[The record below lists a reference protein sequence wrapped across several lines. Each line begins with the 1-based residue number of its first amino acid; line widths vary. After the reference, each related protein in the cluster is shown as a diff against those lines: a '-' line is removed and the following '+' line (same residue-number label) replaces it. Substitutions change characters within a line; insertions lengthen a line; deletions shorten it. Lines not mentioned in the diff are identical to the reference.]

1 MLAATD
7 NTLAVFLKMED
18 MSFWAH
24 YHFFPILFP
33 HPHSYKVN
41 DYQFSSSSV
50 SLHFSFLSVA
60 YIAMPTL
67 YHASHQQQQQHL

>member
-1 MLAATD
+1 MPIII
-7 NTLAVFLKMED
+7 
-18 MSFWAH
+18 SFQS
-24 YHFFPILFP
+24 FSPPFP

-50 SLHFSFLSVA
+50 SIRFSFLSVA

-67 YHASHQQQQQHL
+67 YHASQQQQQQHL